1 MSWNYRV
8 VRKVLSDAGHTT
20 IQYGIHE
27 VYYDD
32 DHVPTSCTVNPV
44 TPYGESEEEL
54 AQDVRRYTS
63 ALEKPVLDYDS
74 FGVNSGSNVVE

>member
-8 VRKVLSDAGHTT
+8 VRKVHRVDGREEF
-20 IQYGIHE
+20 QYGIHE

-32 DHVPTSCTVNPV
+32 DHVPTSCTVDPV
-44 TPYGESEEEL
+44 TPYGDTEDEL
-54 AQDVRRYTS
+54 AQDMRYFAS

-74 FGVNSGSNVVE
+74 FGVKSGSNVVD

>member
-1 MSWNYRV
+1 VTWNYRV
-8 VRKVLSDAGHTT
+8 IRKVTRVDGRDEF
-20 IQYGIHE
+20 QYGIHE

-32 DHVPTSCTVNPV
+32 DHIPTSCTVDPV

-54 AQDVRRYTS
+54 AQDMRYFAA

-74 FGVNSGSNVVE
+74 FGVKSESNVVE